1 MEMGGVDYAGEF
13 DILEL
18 KLILPTGQILN
29 IDKDF
34 ILTEINI
41 FESIFSHSIMGNII
55 VADTRELISKGA
67 FIGQEKLSLKIQTPS
82 PDFRTKFD
90 DNTSKDIDYTDLP
103 LRVHK
108 IPIRTSI
115 SSGAQFYEFQFISDY
130 AIVNATKRISKSY
143 VKTKSNIG
151 EMVAD
156 LLVTELG
163 IPSEKVVENIEG
175 TVGS

>member
-29 IDKDF
+29 LDKDF

-67 FIGQEKLSLKIQTPS
+67 FIGQEKLSLKI
-82 PDFRTKFD
+82 
-90 DNTSKDIDYTDLP
+90 
-103 LRVHK
+103 
-108 IPIRTSI
+108 
-115 SSGAQFYEFQFISDY
+115 
-130 AIVNATKRISKSY
+130 
-143 VKTKSNIG
+143 
-151 EMVAD
+151 
-156 LLVTELG
+156 
-163 IPSEKVVENIEG
+163 
-175 TVGS
+175 